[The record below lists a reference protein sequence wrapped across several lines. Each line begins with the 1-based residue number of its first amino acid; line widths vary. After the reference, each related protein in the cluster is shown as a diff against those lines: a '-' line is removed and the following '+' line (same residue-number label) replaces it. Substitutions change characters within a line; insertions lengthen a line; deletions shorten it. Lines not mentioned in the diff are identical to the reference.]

1 MTALVNTNLATAMKL
16 LDKVRVRICLVNCRI
31 RERVTVQRCFK
42 CLGYGL
48 HKANNY
54 WHCGKSGH
62 KAEA

>member
-16 LDKVRVRICLVNCRI
+16 LDKVRVRIFLVNCRI
-31 RERVTVQRCFK
+31 RERVTMKRCFK
-42 CLGYGL
+42 WLAYGP
-48 HKANNY
+48 HKANNC